1 MYSNEQLE
9 YFKNIL
15 NKYNIKEDCKP
26 TSYHHSNCSSRG
38 VSGGCDP
45 PVFLGQYICDS
56 CGVFKG
62 YVLGYYD
69 IKEKDRFFYKKK
81 SIYERKYHYEKKVN
95 QISKRIKLNDDEKCQ
110 LFSKLMDIDD
120 NVIKIINKNFSR
132 KRMINIFY
140 LIKNILKEMGC
151 EKSELVYLKI
161 SPQTLDYYDK
171 WWRSYKNILLKQYVD
186 NKV

>member
-1 MYSNEQLE
+1 MYTKEQIESFKKIINNHDQKIKQPTNCCTECNSNE
-9 YFKNIL
+9 I
-15 NKYNIKEDCKP
+15 
-26 TSYHHSNCSSRG
+26 
-38 VSGGCDP
+38 
-45 PVFLGQYICDS
+45 FLGQYICDS

-81 SIYERKYHYEKKVN
+81 SIYERKYHYEKKVD
-95 QISKRIKLNDDEKCQ
+95 QISKRIKLNDDEKYQ

-120 NVIKIINKNFSR
+120 NDIKILNKNFSR

-161 SPQTLDYYDK
+161 SQQTLDYYDK
-171 WWRSYKNILLKQYVD
+171 WWRSYKNILEKK
-186 NKV
+186 NIISFKRG

>member
-1 MYSNEQLE
+1 MYTNEQIE
-9 YFKNIL
+9 SFKKIL
-15 NKYNIKEDCKP
+15 NNHDQKIKQPTKCCKECNYNEI
-26 TSYHHSNCSSRG
+26 
-38 VSGGCDP
+38 
-45 PVFLGQYICDS
+45 FLGQYICDN

-69 IKEKDRFFYKKK
+69 IKEKDRLLYKKK
-81 SIYERKYHYEKKVN
+81 SIYERKYHYAKKVDK
-95 QISKRIKLNDDEKCQ
+95 ISKRIKLNDDEKYQ

-120 NVIKIINKNFSR
+120 NVIKILNKNFSR

-171 WWRSYKNILLKQYVD
+171 WWRSYKNDLEKI
-186 NKV
+186 